1 MLKKELEESYIRILQ
16 RELVPAL
23 GCTEPIALAYAAAKA
38 LPQST
43 GTVPGKNDCVLQR

>member
-23 GCTEPIALAYAAAKA
+23 GCTEPIALAYAAAKG
-38 LPQST
+38 LQST